1 MHILAIETT
10 GEAASVALID
20 GEGNVTCEVSLERLN
35 HLQNLMLMTE
45 KLLEKSK
52 LTIGDV
58 SCIAVSEGPG
68 SFTGIRIGVSTA
80 RALAQALNIKI
91 VPVPTLKSFIYN
103 TDHYNGLICPIFDA
117 RREQVY
123 SGAYAW
129 NKNGTEII
137 EEIQS
142 GAYDIQE
149 IFDQVEKYAVEKYTE
164 IMFFGDGITIYEDQ
178 ILKRSEKI
186 IEMGLKVIFAPESI
200 RFQNATSTAHMAIEM
215 LKTNQAVDY
224 ENIKPEYIRKA
235 EAQRK
240 LEEGSLTSYK

>member
-1 MHILAIETT
+1 
-10 GEAASVALID
+10 
-20 GEGNVTCEVSLERLN
+20 
-35 HLQNLMLMTE
+35 
-45 KLLEKSK
+45 
-52 LTIGDV
+52 
-58 SCIAVSEGPG
+58 
-68 SFTGIRIGVSTA
+68 
-80 RALAQALNIKI
+80 
-91 VPVPTLKSFIYN
+91 
-103 TDHYNGLICPIFDA
+103 
-117 RREQVY
+117 
-123 SGAYAW
+123 
-129 NKNGTEII
+129 
-137 EEIQS
+137 
-142 GAYDIQE
+142 
-149 IFDQVEKYAVEKYTE
+149 VEKYAVEKYTE